1 MNKYNPEE
9 LKAAIEKAVKK
20 GFKAKG
26 MYDCLMFV
34 PENKQNEQGYVD
46 AKRFGYNNDSEE
58 LDFLGYTD
66 VMPWDIDYKEDYRM
80 DFVPGDINLFRKDGL
95 KFKVSGMTYCD
106 TVIG

>member
-1 MNKYNPEE
+1 MDKYNPEE
-9 LKAAIEKAVKK
+9 LNAAIEKAVKK
-20 GFKAKG
+20 GFKGKG
-26 MYDCLMFV
+26 MYDCLMFI
-34 PENKQNEQGYVD
+34 PEKKMNEQGYVD

-58 LDFLGYTD
+58 LDFLGYID

-80 DFVPGDINLFRKDGL
+80 DFISGGINLFRKDGL